1 MATAMLEQL
10 FRPPALADF
19 TGPFAA
25 AAEGLRA
32 EWDRTS
38 RDAAENRR
46 LDELHAARD
55 EYRALLEGHLRLVE
69 DYLALTELHQRA
81 FGPNPACAGE
91 LNRVLG
97 TLRGLH
103 DELFPRWRTAQ
114 DLHQILVEKFSLPAA
129 KLRDLAAK
137 SPPPPAW
144 FEETADPFSACL
156 ICDGT
161 QGRP

>member
-10 FRPPALADF
+10 FRPPALTDF
-19 TGPFAA
+19 PGPFAA
-25 AAEGLRA
+25 AARRAAEGLRA

-38 RDAAENRR
+38 RDAAESRR
-46 LDELHAARD
+46 LDDLHAARD

-81 FGPNPACAGE
+81 FGPNPAWTEE
-91 LNRVLG
+91 LNRARG

-103 DELFPRWRTAQ
+103 DELFPRWRTAD
-114 DLHQILVEKFSLPAA
+114 DLHQILVEKFSLPPEA
-129 KLRDLAAK
+129 LRALAAK

-144 FEETADPFSACL
+144 SEETADPFSA
-156 ICDGT
+156 D
-161 QGRP
+161 